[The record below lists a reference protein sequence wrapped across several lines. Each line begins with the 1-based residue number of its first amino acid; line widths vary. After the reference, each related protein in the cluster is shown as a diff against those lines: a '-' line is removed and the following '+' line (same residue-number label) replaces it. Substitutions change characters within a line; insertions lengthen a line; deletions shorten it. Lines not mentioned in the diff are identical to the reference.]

1 MVGPSRTAPRG
12 GKDREL
18 RPRGRRTLE
27 RLLAAGAKVFA
38 ARGYHAARV
47 DDVVKAAKTSHGT
60 FYLYFSSKEDLFRAL
75 ATEVAESMVVLAR
88 ELPVLSEGD
97 DSYAALHEW
106 LKRFDLLYA
115 KHGPMIRS
123 WTEAEIVD
131 SEMGKI
137 GGDLVVQFS
146 QELAARLE
154 TAAPELDAR
163 VAALALVGMIERS
176 SYYVETRQVQVE
188 RAEMVT
194 LLAQVIHG
202 GIFGGQDGRSGEQAR
217 TATPTPESV

>member
-1 MVGPSRTAPRG
+1 VPRAG
-12 GKDREL
+12 QDREL

-75 ATEVAESMVVLAR
+75 AIDVAEAMVGLAR
-88 ELPVLSEGD
+88 DLPPLTD
-97 DSYAALHEW
+97 DDESFAALHTW
-106 LKRFDLLYA
+106 LERFDRLYA
-115 KHGPMIRS
+115 QHGPMIRS

-146 QELAARLE
+146 QELAARLR
-154 TAAPELDAR
+154 TAAPELDAQI
-163 VAALALVGMIERS
+163 AALALVGMIERS
-176 SYYVETRQVQVE
+176 SYYVEAKQIDVD
-188 RAEMVT
+188 RAELVG
-194 LLAQVIHG
+194 LLTRVVHG
-202 GIFGGQDGRSGEQAR
+202 GIFGAGDRAA
-217 TATPTPESV
+217 ATPAIAGSLESPV